1 MCSIGVPSP
10 PRVLKPLI
18 FNGFFVDKIFVIF
31 GQMIS
36 DEIREKL
43 QNVVRGKL
51 QEGEVDACS
60 AVRNLLC
67 KSFGT
72 SPTAKSEFESRSVIK
87 EKQVEFLRLH
97 AHNNALWL
105 ESLPLGAKYLTEGGE
120 AKVYLSG
127 DGRYV
132 FKVNDAVYYAT
143 WTEYFDSLL
152 IHNLLF
158 SNAAYSLLGFTEIDE
173 KLFAVV
179 QQPFVQG
186 EQPSLE
192 HIEAFLNFN
201 GFLKTRRQDYYNAEL
216 GLALE
221 DMHDEN
227 VVAVLLWHEVSFSH
241 FAKTQLLRI
250 LD

>member
-1 MCSIGVPSP
+1 
-10 PRVLKPLI
+10 
-18 FNGFFVDKIFVIF
+18 
-31 GQMIS
+31 MIS

-43 QNVVRGKL
+43 QNVIRGKL

-120 AKVYLSG
+120 AKVYLSE

-132 FKVNDAVYYAT
+132 FKVNDAVSH
-143 WTEYFDSLL
+143 SLSTNLNKCAL
-152 IHNLLF
+152 IGGWRFWFLL
-158 SNAAYSLLGFTEIDE
+158 SVQSVRNTLQTISSALRVPYSCE
-173 KLFAVV
+173 
-179 QQPFVQG
+179 
-186 EQPSLE
+186 
-192 HIEAFLNFN
+192 
-201 GFLKTRRQDYYNAEL
+201 RQD
-216 GLALE
+216 
-221 DMHDEN
+221 HQ
-227 VVAVLLWHEVSFSH
+227 V
-241 FAKTQLLRI
+241 FAKFVH
-250 LD
+250 